1 MKHNTKC
8 HNQNRGP
15 ACNWCGHLLVLDIS
29 NPPFPRPQHHH
40 KPSLFMQ
47 VFCLLLVLV
56 FPTSASTEHALH
68 TDDNKLTA
76 TGDGD
81 NIPHN
86 PLPMCLKNLYR
97 KPMPESS
104 TATSGTTAGNKQ
116 KYSHTFKYPSSNFG
130 CTPENVL
137 DFVQSNGWEESEV
150 LVTPSQKHMTSCD
163 MYQGKNSTRMSH
175 FTHTHTQI
183 HTHSHNTFHD
193 TTVVSCIILY
203 YAVLCCVVLYCD
215 TALHCLWSRLMFV

>member
-1 MKHNTKC
+1 
-8 HNQNRGP
+8 
-15 ACNWCGHLLVLDIS
+15 
-29 NPPFPRPQHHH
+29 
-40 KPSLFMQ
+40 
-47 VFCLLLVLV
+47 
-56 FPTSASTEHALH
+56 
-68 TDDNKLTA
+68 
-76 TGDGD
+76 
-81 NIPHN
+81 
-86 PLPMCLKNLYR
+86 MCLKNLYR

-175 FTHTHTQI
+175 FTHTHKYT
-183 HTHSHNTFHD
+183 HTH
-193 TTVVSCIILY
+193 TTHSMTRLLYPALFCIMLCY
-203 YAVLCCVVLYCD
+203 VVLCCTATRLY
-215 TALHCLWSRLMFV
+215 TVYGVG